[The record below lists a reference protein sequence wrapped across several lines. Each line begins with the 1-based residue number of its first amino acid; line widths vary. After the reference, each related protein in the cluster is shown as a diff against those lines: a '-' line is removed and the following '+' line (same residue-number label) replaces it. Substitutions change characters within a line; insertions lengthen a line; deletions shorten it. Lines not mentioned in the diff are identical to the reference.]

1 MRRRGN
7 GEGSIVKRKDGRWSA
22 QATVTLASGGT
33 KRVCITTKEYE
44 TAKSK
49 LCEILEQEKRNIPCS
64 EKNWTVSDY
73 LDYWMRDIQARR
85 IRETTMAL
93 YEMNI
98 RLYIK
103 PTLGGRKLKELSVS
117 NIRGALTVLDE
128 RNCSG
133 RTKQIFLQIIRA
145 CLNCAM
151 REELIFRN
159 VASLVEKPK
168 YTPKEITIWSVE
180 QSALFLYTIKEHR
193 LYIVFLLLLSYGM
206 RLGEALGLRW
216 SDIDF
221 DNGIIHIRQQIG
233 RINGKIT
240 ARELKAQNSR
250 RTLSLMKHVGAELM
264 KHAKKEGITPPKF
277 NPRFELS
284 TQGTIA
290 TSKTGTPLDQR
301 NLLRTFHKL
310 TKEPG
315 LPRIR
320 IHSMRHT
327 ACTIMK
333 DAGVPLKDIQLMSGH
348 ANPST
353 TMNIYIHG
361 TPETQRTATS
371 AVEKRLFS
379 ETAT

>member
-7 GEGSIVKRKDGRWSA
+7 GEGTIFKRKDGRWSA
-22 QATVTLASGGT
+22 QATVTLANGDT
-33 KRVCITTKEYE
+33 KRICITTKEYE
-44 TAKSK
+44 TARLK
-49 LCEILEQEKRNIPCS
+49 LYEILKQKSQNIPYS

-85 IRETTMAL
+85 IRETTMEL

-128 RNCSG
+128 RDCSG
-133 RTKQIFLQIIRA
+133 RTNQIFLQIIRA

-168 YTPKEITIWSVE
+168 YTPKEITIWSVK
-180 QSALFLYTIKEHR
+180 QAALFLRTIKKHR
-193 LYIVFLLLLSYGM
+193 LYIAFLFLLSYGM
-206 RLGEALGLRW
+206 RLEEALGLRW

-240 ARELKAQNSR
+240 ARELKTQNSR
-250 RTLSLMKHVGAELM
+250 RTLSLMRPIRAELM

-290 TSKTGTPLDQR
+290 TSKTGTPLDPR
-301 NLLRTFHKL
+301 NLAKTFHKL
-310 TKEPG
+310 TRELG

-320 IHSMRHT
+320 IHAMQHT
-327 ACTIMK
+327 FASNLVVHKTSLESV
-333 DAGVPLKDIQLMSGH
+333 AGLLGHINTQTAHVYVKVDIEGLRECALSPLEVI
-348 ANPST
+348 P
-353 TMNIYIHG
+353 I
-361 TPETQRTATS
+361 
-371 AVEKRLFS
+371 EKS
-379 ETAT
+379 